1 MLEIRDFLPDEHAD
15 TAVVIGKFGSI
26 HLGHQQLIHQLI
38 EASEE
43 AGLSA
48 LVLTFDR
55 HPNAV
60 LRPENV
66 PLPVVGSQQKKTL
79 LEKLGVDVLKVIPF
93 DHELASL
100 TPEQFVEKH
109 LLPLRARI
117 VLVGKGFKFGSGGE
131 GNIQTM
137 RELGLRFGFQTREVD
152 NVEANGMKISTT
164 AIRKLL
170 DEGKVEIANMLLG
183 RNHVTEGVVEHG
195 RKIGRTLGY
204 PTANISRDA
213 EGYLPADGVYAG
225 YLVADGIR
233 YPAAHSVGTNDSIEA
248 VPRLLESHVIGRDD
262 LDLYDKSVVC
272 EYVAQVRGWAKF
284 ESLDLLKEQIAN
296 DVAKAKKLL
305 EE

>member
-1 MLEIRDFLPDEHAD
+1 MHEIKGSLPEDFAD

-55 HPNAV
+55 HPNSV
-60 LRPENV
+60 LHPENV
-66 PLPVVGSQQKKTL
+66 PLPVIGEGQKKHL
-79 LEKLGVDVLKVIPF
+79 LEELGVDALKVIPF
-93 DHELASL
+93 DQELASL
-100 TPEQFVEKH
+100 TPEQFVERH

-117 VLVGKGFKFGSGGE
+117 VLVGKGFKFGSGGV
-131 GNIQTM
+131 GSVQTL
-137 RELGLRFGFQTREVD
+137 RELGVRFGFQTREVD

-164 AIRKLL
+164 AIRSLL
-170 DEGKVEIANMLLG
+170 NEGKVEIANILLG
-183 RNHVTEGVVEHG
+183 RNHATEGLVEHG

-204 PTANISRDA
+204 PTANISRNA

-262 LDLYDKSVVC
+262 LDLYDKHVVC

-284 ESLDLLKEQIAN
+284 DSLESLKEQIAR
-296 DVAKAKKLL
+296 DVAKAKLLL

>member
-1 MLEIRDFLPDEHAD
+1 MLEIKGSLPEDFAD
-15 TAVVIGKFGSI
+15 TAVAIGKFGSI

-60 LRPENV
+60 LHPDSVPAAVIGEN
-66 PLPVVGSQQKKTL
+66 QKKRL
-79 LEKLGVDVLKVIPF
+79 LEELGVNALKVIAF
-93 DHELASL
+93 DQELSSL
-100 TPEQFVEKH
+100 TPEQFVERH

-117 VLVGKGFKFGSGGE
+117 VLVGKGFKFGARGAGSVDSL
-131 GNIQTM
+131 
-137 RELGLRFGFQTREVD
+137 RELGLRFGFQTREVE
-152 NVEANGMKISTT
+152 NVEANGLKISTT

-170 DEGKVEIANMLLG
+170 NEGKVEVANLLLG
-183 RNHVTEGVVEHG
+183 RNHRTEGVVEHG
-195 RKIGRTLGY
+195 RKLGRKLGY

-225 YLVADGIR
+225 YLIADGVR

-262 LDLYDKSVVC
+262 LDLYDKSVIC

-284 ESLDLLKEQIAN
+284 ESLELLKQQIAK
-296 DVAKAKKLL
+296 DVASAKKLL

>member
-1 MLEIRDFLPDEHAD
+1 MLEIKGSLPEDFAD

-60 LRPENV
+60 LHPDSVPAAVIGEN
-66 PLPVVGSQQKKTL
+66 QKKRL
-79 LEKLGVDVLKVIPF
+79 LEELGVDALKVIAF
-93 DHELASL
+93 DQELSSL
-100 TPEQFVEKH
+100 TPEQFVERH

-117 VLVGKGFKFGSGGE
+117 VLVGKGFKFGAGGA
-131 GNIQTM
+131 GSVDSL
-137 RELGLRFGFQTREVD
+137 RELGLRFGFQTREVE
-152 NVEANGMKISTT
+152 NVEANGLKISTT

-170 DEGKVEIANMLLG
+170 NEGKVEVANLLLG
-183 RNHVTEGVVEHG
+183 RNHTTEGVVEHG
-195 RKIGRTLGY
+195 RKLGRKLGY

-225 YLVADGIR
+225 YLIAEGVR

-262 LDLYDKSVVC
+262 LDLYDKSVIC

>member
-1 MLEIRDFLPDEHAD
+1 MLEIKGSMPEDFAD

-60 LRPENV
+60 LHPDSVPSAVIGEN
-66 PLPVVGSQQKKTL
+66 QKKRL
-79 LEKLGVDVLKVIPF
+79 LEELGVDALKVIAF
-93 DHELASL
+93 DRELSTL
-100 TPEQFVEKH
+100 SPEQFVERH

-117 VLVGKGFKFGSGGE
+117 VLVGKGFKFGAGGA
-131 GNIQTM
+131 GSVDSL
-137 RELGLRFGFQTREVD
+137 RELGLRFGFQTREVE
-152 NVEANGMKISTT
+152 NVEANGLKISTT

-170 DEGKVEIANMLLG
+170 NEGKVEVANLLLG
-183 RNHVTEGVVEHG
+183 RNHTTEGVVEHG
-195 RKIGRTLGY
+195 RKLGRKLGY
-204 PTANISRDA
+204 PTANISRAA

-225 YLVADGIR
+225 YLIADGVR

-262 LDLYDKSVVC
+262 LDLYDKSVIC

-284 ESLDLLKEQIAN
+284 ESLELLTQQIAK
-296 DVAKAKKLL
+296 DVASAKKLL

>member
-1 MLEIRDFLPDEHAD
+1 MLEIKGSLPEDFAD

-60 LRPENV
+60 LHPDSVPAAVIGEN
-66 PLPVVGSQQKKTL
+66 QKKRL
-79 LEKLGVDVLKVIPF
+79 LEELGVDALKVIAF
-93 DHELASL
+93 DQELSSL
-100 TPEQFVEKH
+100 TPEQFVERH

-117 VLVGKGFKFGSGGE
+117 VLVGKGFKFGARGAGSVDSL
-131 GNIQTM
+131 
-137 RELGLRFGFQTREVD
+137 RELGLRFGFQTREVE
-152 NVEANGMKISTT
+152 NVEANGLKISTT

-170 DEGKVEIANMLLG
+170 NEGKVEVANLLLG
-183 RNHVTEGVVEHG
+183 RNHRTEGVVEHG
-195 RKIGRTLGY
+195 RKLGRKLGY

-225 YLVADGIR
+225 YLIADGVR

-262 LDLYDKSVVC
+262 LDLYDKSVIC

-284 ESLDLLKEQIAN
+284 ESLELLTQQIAK
-296 DVAKAKKLL
+296 DVASAKKLL

>member
-1 MLEIRDFLPDEHAD
+1 MLEIKGSLPEDFAD

-60 LRPENV
+60 LHPDSVPAAVIGEN
-66 PLPVVGSQQKKTL
+66 QKKRL
-79 LEKLGVDVLKVIPF
+79 LEELGVDALKVIAF
-93 DHELASL
+93 DQELSSL
-100 TPEQFVEKH
+100 TPEQFVERH

-117 VLVGKGFKFGSGGE
+117 VLVGKGFKFGAGGA
-131 GNIQTM
+131 GSVDSL
-137 RELGLRFGFQTREVD
+137 RELGLRFGFQTREVE
-152 NVEANGMKISTT
+152 NVEANGLKISTT

-170 DEGKVEIANMLLG
+170 NEGKVEVANLLLG
-183 RNHVTEGVVEHG
+183 RNHTTEGVVEHG
-195 RKIGRTLGY
+195 RKLGRKLGY

-225 YLVADGIR
+225 YLIADGVR

-262 LDLYDKSVVC
+262 LDLYDKSVIC

-284 ESLDLLKEQIAN
+284 ESLELLKQQIAK
-296 DVAKAKKLL
+296 DVAGAKKLL

>member
-1 MLEIRDFLPDEHAD
+1 MLEIKGSLPEDFAD

-60 LRPENV
+60 LHPDSVPAAVIGEN
-66 PLPVVGSQQKKTL
+66 QKKRL
-79 LEKLGVDVLKVIPF
+79 IEELGVDALKVIAF
-93 DHELASL
+93 DQELSSL
-100 TPEQFVEKH
+100 TPEQFVERH

-117 VLVGKGFKFGSGGE
+117 VLVGKGFKFGAGGA
-131 GNIQTM
+131 GSVDSL
-137 RELGLRFGFQTREVD
+137 RELGLRFGFQTREVE
-152 NVEANGMKISTT
+152 NVEANGLKISTT

-170 DEGKVEIANMLLG
+170 NEGKVEVANLLLG
-183 RNHVTEGVVEHG
+183 RNHTTEGVVEHG
-195 RKIGRTLGY
+195 RKLGRKLGY

-225 YLVADGIR
+225 YLIADGVR

-262 LDLYDKSVVC
+262 LDLYDKSVIC

-284 ESLDLLKEQIAN
+284 ESLELLKQQIAK
-296 DVAKAKKLL
+296 DVAGAKKLL

>member
-1 MLEIRDFLPDEHAD
+1 MLEIKGSLPEDFAD

-60 LRPENV
+60 LHPDSVPAAVIGEN
-66 PLPVVGSQQKKTL
+66 QKKRL
-79 LEKLGVDVLKVIPF
+79 LEELGVDALKVIAF
-93 DHELASL
+93 DQELSSL
-100 TPEQFVEKH
+100 TPEQFVERH

-117 VLVGKGFKFGSGGE
+117 VLVGKGFKFGAGGA
-131 GNIQTM
+131 GSVDSL
-137 RELGLRFGFQTREVD
+137 RELGLRFGFQTREVE
-152 NVEANGMKISTT
+152 NVEANGLKISTT

-170 DEGKVEIANMLLG
+170 NEGKVEVANLLLG
-183 RNHVTEGVVEHG
+183 RNHRTEGVVEHG
-195 RKIGRTLGY
+195 RKLGRKLGY

-225 YLVADGIR
+225 YLIADGVR

-262 LDLYDKSVVC
+262 LDLYDKSVIC

-284 ESLDLLKEQIAN
+284 ESLELLTQQIAK
-296 DVAKAKKLL
+296 DVASAKKLL

>member
-1 MLEIRDFLPDEHAD
+1 MLEIKGSLPEDFAD

-60 LRPENV
+60 LHPDSVPAAVIGEN
-66 PLPVVGSQQKKTL
+66 QKKRL
-79 LEKLGVDVLKVIPF
+79 LEELGVDALKVIAF
-93 DHELASL
+93 DQELSSL
-100 TPEQFVEKH
+100 TPEQFVERH

-117 VLVGKGFKFGSGGE
+117 VLVGKGFKFGAGGA
-131 GNIQTM
+131 GSVDSL
-137 RELGLRFGFQTREVD
+137 RELGLRFGFQTREVE
-152 NVEANGMKISTT
+152 NVEANGLKISTT

-170 DEGKVEIANMLLG
+170 NEGKVEVANLLLG
-183 RNHVTEGVVEHG
+183 RNHTTEGVVEHG
-195 RKIGRTLGY
+195 RKLGRKLGY

-225 YLVADGIR
+225 YLIADGVR

-262 LDLYDKSVVC
+262 LDLYDKSVIC

-284 ESLDLLKEQIAN
+284 ESLELLKQQIAK
-296 DVAKAKKLL
+296 DVASAKKLL